1 MFIIAKSCNIYLYV
15 HSDDKI
21 DEQFLLKSKQTS
33 KKVAAQKPNVNRA
46 QSADAL
52 QERLET
58 MKNKIGSKK
67 SKPSE
72 RTLKKRQLKKL
83 KKDKEFK
90 KKMVSVAKSAKN
102 EMAKEVKHA
111 IKEEMEDSKAKLN
124 PVYNE
129 EGKMV
134 FSKFEFAAQASKAKK
149 SKSDSNLNAL
159 FNFSIY

>member
-1 MFIIAKSCNIYLYV
+1 MYCVLL
-15 HSDDKI
+15 SDDKI

-33 KKVAAQKPNVNRA
+33 KKVAAQKPNANRA

-102 EMAKEVKHA
+102 ELAKEVKHA
-111 IKEEMEDSKAKLN
+111 IKEEMEDSKAKLH

-149 SKSDSNLNAL
+149 SKSESTYTAL
-159 FNFSIY
+159 LIFSIY